1 MLLLS
6 NDTLEYF
13 EGLFEAVLG
22 FKQVILEGQAIETK
36 QGYCYHLGS

>member
-1 MLLLS
+1 MLS
-6 NDTLEYF
+6 NDILEYF

-36 QGYCYHLGS
+36 QEGYCYHLGS